1 MSKILIS
8 LKTTLVIIVLSNLL
22 IAGVTG
28 KISGK
33 ITDLSNGE
41 PLAGV
46 NVYLENTSI
55 GTTTDAN
62 GDYFMLNIPPGSY
75 NLKTSMIGYGLKTV
89 EGVRVSIDITT
100 FIDVDLT
107 VEALQAEEVTVV
119 AERALLK
126 NDDFSSRHS
135 VSGDD
140 ILVQPVDDFKE
151 VAKNQAGIVGN
162 HFRGGRANEVLVL
175 VDGIPMRD
183 PAGIYSGDLGGF
195 TANIP
200 DQAIQELEVTLGGF
214 GAEYG
219 NVQSG
224 VLNLAMKEGSKNFH
238 GNFKITTTN
247 FGDGLNDA
255 LMGERTDW
263 LGTTYQHQ
271 LKNIY
276 QLSISGPLPLNSSFS
291 VSGEITDKDQ
301 GYLLNE
307 QSSSTSLHGKLT
319 TNLSSKI
326 KLVLGGLYSNQE
338 WDEFYFPA
346 SKYGP
351 APDYSFNEY
360 KEVRD
365 GTLYHY
371 IYVEDPENYQQGI
384 VITQVG
390 SYGGD
395 DYEQVSTYYVA
406 GMQEYL
412 WDREQTNRTG
422 YLVWTH
428 TLNSKTYYEIRLH
441 NAYSNYHYA
450 TKDIEDDDGDGN
462 TSEELAWDVDS
473 DGPVPEYRERE
484 NNYWWIRGDDPGFRD
499 QTSTTN
505 TIKGDFVSQLNI
517 NHMLKAGFEFA
528 MHNTNVENI
537 SWTLNLGSARKDI
550 WEEDSYDLGVY
561 IQDKMEFKGI
571 MALVGL
577 RYDMFNPN
585 GLDSDIVFP
594 ADYEYPYSAVDEN
607 DTPIFT
613 EPKTATVK
621 SQISPRIGISHP
633 ITDRDLLHFTYGH
646 YFQRP
651 DAYFLY
657 RNHTIQ
663 ALTKV
668 GNYIGNPDLK
678 PEKTVAYDFG
688 VEHLFSDDMKISVTG
703 FYKDVTNLIDWYKY
717 VGKSIQNIELNVYTN
732 ADYGNIKGLELAF
745 EKRMGK
751 YWGGSFNYTFSVA
764 KGRSSSY
771 TEGAGTFSSARKMNI
786 LDFDQTH
793 TANVNLSL
801 IIPENSKLGSVNV
814 WKFQPLA
821 NWRANFNIDYGS
833 GLPYTSYNSSIV
845 NDARL
850 PWKSTTD
857 LRISKMVNIREI
869 ANVQVFLDIFNLFN
883 RENIDGQFFQDYGSP
898 QYYEL
903 ENDPSIIRKDLDES
917 YIRNPQVYSDERQIR
932 LGLSV
937 QF

>member
-1 MSKILIS
+1 MSKILFS
-8 LKTTLVIIVLSNLL
+8 KKVPLVLFFITNFL

-28 KISGK
+28 KIAGK
-33 ITDLSNGE
+33 IVDSSNGE

-55 GTTTDAN
+55 GTTTDVN

-75 NLKTSMIGYGLKTV
+75 NIKTSMIGYGLKTV
-89 EGVRVSIDITT
+89 EDVRVSIDITT
-100 FIDVDLT
+100 FVDVDLT
-107 VEALQAEEVTVV
+107 IEALQADEVTVV

-135 VSGDD
+135 VSGDEME
-140 ILVQPVDDFKE
+140 IQPVDDFKQ
-151 VAKNQAGIVGN
+151 VAKNQAGIVGD

-175 VDGIPMRD
+175 IDGIPMRD
-183 PAGIYSGDLGGF
+183 PAGLYSGDLGGF

-224 VLNLAMKEGSKNFH
+224 ILNLAMKEGSKNFH
-238 GNFKITTTN
+238 GNFKVTTTN

-276 QLSISGPLPLNSSFS
+276 QMSLTGPLPLNSSFS
-291 VSGEITDKDQ
+291 ISGEFTKKDQ
-301 GYLLNE
+301 GYWLNE
-307 QSSSTSLHGKLT
+307 QSDNTSFHGKLT
-319 TNLSSKI
+319 TNLTPKI
-326 KLVLGGLYSNQE
+326 KLVLGGLYSKTV
-338 WDEFYFPA
+338 WDQFYFQA

-351 APDYSFNEY
+351 ESDYPVNEY
-360 KEVRD
+360 KEVIATEK
-365 GTLYHY
+365 TLYHY
-371 IYVEDPENYQQGI
+371 IYVDNPEDYTQGQER
-384 VITQVG
+384 VESGT
-390 SYGGD
+390 YND
-395 DYEQVSTYYVA
+395 EDYEQVVTYYVA

-412 WDREQTNRTG
+412 WDREQSSRSG
-422 YLVWTH
+422 YLVFTH
-428 TLNSKTYYEIRLH
+428 ALNSRTYYEIRLH

-450 TKDIEDDDGDGN
+450 TKDIEDRDGDGN
-462 TSEELAWDVDS
+462 TSEDLIWNIDEG
-473 DGPVPEYRERE
+473 DGPHPINRIRED
-484 NNYWWIRGDDPGFRD
+484 NYWWARGDDPGYRD
-499 QTSTTN
+499 QASTSN
-505 TIKGDFVSQLNI
+505 TIKGDLVSQINI
-517 NHMLKAGFEFA
+517 NHMIKTGFEFS
-528 MHNTNVENI
+528 MHNTEVENV
-537 SWTLNLGSARKDI
+537 SWTNGIGAYRKDI
-550 WEEDSYDLGVY
+550 WDEDSYDLGIYV
-561 IQDKMEFKGI
+561 QDKMEFKGI

-577 RYDMFNPN
+577 RFDSFNPN
-585 GLDSDIVFP
+585 GLSGDIVYP
-594 ADYEYPYSAVDEN
+594 ADYEYPYTSYDDEGVPEFT
-607 DTPIFT
+607 DAQTP
-613 EPKTATVK
+613 TVK

-651 DAYFLY
+651 DALFLY
-657 RNHTIQ
+657 RNHQIQ
-663 ALTKV
+663 DLTKV
-668 GNYIGNPDLK
+668 GNRIGNPDLE

-688 VEHLFSDDMKISVTG
+688 VEHLFSDNMKLSVTG
-703 FYKDVTNLIDWYKY
+703 FYKDVTNLVDWYKY

-751 YWGGSFNYTFSVA
+751 YWGGSLNYTFSVA

-771 TEGAGTFSSARKMNI
+771 TDGAGTFSSAKRMNI

-793 TANVNLSL
+793 TANLNLSFVV
-801 IIPENSKLGSVNV
+801 PENSKLGSISV
-814 WKFQPLA
+814 WKFQPIA

-845 NDARL
+845 NDERL
-850 PWKSTTD
+850 PWTSTTD
-857 LRISKMVNIREI
+857 LRISKMIHFRDMASLSIFFDV
-869 ANVQVFLDIFNLFN
+869 FNLFN
-883 RENIDGQFFQDYGSP
+883 RENIDWIGDE

-903 ENDPSIIRKDLDES
+903 EGDYSIVEKGADAE
-917 YIRNPQVYSDERQIR
+917 YIRNPRVYGDERQFR